1 MSLKPDG
8 KHTRARTIRKAR
20 RQLTLFVPV
29 VPWEGVAECWAVDRT
44 RDAVAVRQD
53 GVTFSVKPGLL
64 DLALPS
70 GALEPGEGKACRNE
84 KRSRT

>member
-29 VPWEGVAECWAVDRT
+29 VPWEGVCEGWAVDRT

-53 GVTFSVKPGLL
+53 GVTFSIEPRLL

-70 GALEPGEGKACRNE
+70 GSLEPVDPK
-84 KRSRT
+84 K